1 MALPRLEVNLEDP
14 LPLMGLIPTSDHLT
28 RLPHLGSC
36 RAQCCPLSHLR
47 RHIIEVILLHLAL
60 MAPRHLGSPINLP
73 LLRHPRL
80 RRIDQH
86 IYPLVLLAPSLLAQE
101 EAVGR
106 EIIDKL
112 PVNPTPMPA
121 EG

>member
-1 MALPRLEVNLEDP
+1 MALPHLEDNLEDP

-47 RHIIEVILLHLAL
+47 RHIIEVILLHLAF
-60 MAPRHLGSPINLP
+60 MAPHHLGFPTNLP
-73 LLRHPRL
+73 LRHPRL
-80 RRIDQH
+80 RRIDQR
-86 IYPLVLLAPSLLAQE
+86 IYPLALLALFLLARE

-106 EIIDKL
+106 ETIDKL